1 MSPTLPPPG
10 EILDLLPDVVCVVDP
25 QGHYLAVNAA
35 FERLIGYR
43 PEEVLGRRMT
53 ELIHPDDHATTAQAV
68 QRVMEGRP
76 LPHFRNRYV
85 RRDGGLVD
93 MQWSARWLP
102 DYGVRIAVGHPVTEL
117 RDLERRLEFMAAH
130 DPLTRLPNRHRLRE
144 ELDRLL
150 ADGTRPLAVLYLD
163 LDGFK
168 AINDRHGHPMGD
180 RVIKSLALFL
190 KQRLRKTD
198 FIGRYGGEEFAIVMP
213 NTALDAAHKVLD
225 EIRRRFAEIL
235 YPAQPRDLQCTFSAG
250 VVQLDEGLD
259 ALTMASAADELY
271 RAKHA
276 GRNCVVRVEP

>member
-168 AINDRHGHPMGD
+168 AINDRHGHALGD
-180 RVIKSLALFL
+180 QVLRETAAGLRQAL
-190 KQRLRKTD
+190 RHGD
-198 FIGRYGGEEFAIVMP
+198 FIARVGGDEFVALLPDCSRAEDARAVVGMLQA
-213 NTALDAAHKVLD
+213 ALDQ
-225 EIRRRFAEIL
+225 
-235 YPAQPRDLQCTFSAG
+235 PQAQPSFARIGVSIGVACCPADGRDAETLLRHA
-250 VVQLDEGLD
+250 D
-259 ALTMASAADELY
+259 ADMYA
-271 RAKHA
+271 AKHGRGRAA
-276 GRNCVVRVEP
+276 GA

>member
-1 MSPTLPPPG
+1 MPPTLPPPG

-168 AINDRHGHPMGD
+168 AINDRHGHALGD
-180 RVIKSLALFL
+180 QVLRETAAGLRQAL
-190 KQRLRKTD
+190 RHGD
-198 FIGRYGGEEFAIVMP
+198 FIARVGGDEFVALLPDCGHADDARAVAGMLQA
-213 NTALDAAHKVLD
+213 ALDQ
-225 EIRRRFAEIL
+225 RQ
-235 YPAQPRDLQCTFSAG
+235 AQPSFARIGVSIGVACCPADGRDAETLLRHA
-250 VVQLDEGLD
+250 D
-259 ALTMASAADELY
+259 ADMYA
-271 RAKHA
+271 AKHGRGQAA
-276 GRNCVVRVEP
+276 GA

>member
-1 MSPTLPPPG
+1 MPPTLPPPG
-10 EILDLLPDVVCVVDP
+10 ELLDLLPDVVCVVDP

-150 ADGTRPLAVLYLD
+150 ADGPRPLAVLYLD

-168 AINDRHGHPMGD
+168 AINDRHGHALGD
-180 RVIKSLALFL
+180 QVLRETAAGLRQAL
-190 KQRLRKTD
+190 RHGD
-198 FIGRYGGEEFAIVMP
+198 FIARVGGDEFVALLPDCGHADDARVVAGMLQA
-213 NTALDAAHKVLD
+213 ALDQCQ
-225 EIRRRFAEIL
+225 
-235 YPAQPRDLQCTFSAG
+235 AQPSFARIGVSIGVACCPADGRDAETLLRHA
-250 VVQLDEGLD
+250 D
-259 ALTMASAADELY
+259 ADMYA
-271 RAKHA
+271 AKHGRGRAA
-276 GRNCVVRVEP
+276 GA